1 MQGQCGIDH
10 DVRSMWWRENKK
22 KKEKLERENK
32 LIVEE

>member
-1 MQGQCGIDH
+1 MQGQCGID
-10 DVRSMWWRENKK
+10 VRSMWRRENKN

>member
-1 MQGQCGIDH
+1 MQGQCGI
-10 DVRSMWWRENKK
+10 DVRSMWWRENKN

>member
-1 MQGQCGIDH
+1 MQGQCGID
-10 DVRSMWWRENKK
+10 VRWMWWRENKK